1 MDKSYS
7 TPGDVAKASQED
19 VARLLGRVLRT
30 VSGTT
35 QFIYEADFGFA
46 NGRKGPLL
54 MVGALRGA
62 WREYIRRNAASP
74 RFAAGEC
81 EVKKDDSGK
90 LIIELRASRGKG
102 TNASHARAL
111 NAGPLRRLGAQARFV
126 TEATASEPVPAA
138 EPADVP
144 EADAAGETPAPV
156 AAPEADQGE
165 ADIGALGQSIL
176 KQFAGFKTA
185 PTMEVLTELTG
196 KISRFNELRA
206 SGAEPDPKAAQ
217 QIGQIANLLD
227 TKGRAYVAQKGG
239 GKG

>member
-1 MDKSYS
+1 MSVDKTYS
-7 TPGDVAKASQED
+7 TPSDVAKASQED

-90 LIIELRASRGKG
+90 LVIELRANRGKG
-102 TNASHARAL
+102 TNASHVRAL
-111 NAGPLRRLGAQARFV
+111 NAGPLRRLGAEARFV
-126 TEATASEPVPAA
+126 TTATVTGSADKAD
-138 EPADVP
+138 ADV
-144 EADAAGETPAPV
+144 AGETPAPV

-165 ADIGALGQSIL
+165 ADLGTLGQSIL

-217 QIGQIANLLD
+217 QIGQIAKLLE